1 MDMDIPRST
10 LTAFANVFSM
20 PWCFNLAYINTRG
33 FQKVHGQNGMKRC
46 LFCHIKT
53 VFEIHA

>member
-10 LTAFANVFSM
+10 LTAFAVFSM